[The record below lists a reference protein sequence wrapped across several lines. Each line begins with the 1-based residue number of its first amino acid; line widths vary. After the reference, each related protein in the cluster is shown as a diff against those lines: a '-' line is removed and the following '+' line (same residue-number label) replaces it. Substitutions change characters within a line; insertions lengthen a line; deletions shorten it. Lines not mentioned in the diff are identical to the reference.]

1 MLDKEFGIRF
11 TKILDKS
18 KITNTEVT
26 KIAEISKNNIGN
38 YKNGQIP
45 NATTLYKLS
54 QIFGI
59 SMEYLLTGKESE
71 DLTQDERK
79 LVDLYRNTNDIGQPL
94 TMKHAEDIQQ
104 ALPELTGQGGWNH
117 PVRRLDKKQELTF
130 PFPQHI
136 L

>member
-1 MLDKEFGIRF
+1 MLDKEFGNRF
-11 TKILDKS
+11 TKILESS

-26 KIAEISKNNIGN
+26 KLAEISKNNIGN

-59 SMEYLLTGKESE
+59 SMEYLLTGKESGE
-71 DLTQDERK
+71 LTQDEKK
-79 LVDLYRNTNDIGQPL
+79 LVDLYRNTNDTGQPL

-104 ALPELTGQGGWNH
+104 ALPREK
-117 PVRRLDKKQELTF
+117 PEQELLNSR
-130 PFPQHI
+130 I
-136 L
+136 G

>member
-11 TKILDKS
+11 TKILENS
-18 KITNTEVT
+18 KITNSEVT
-26 KIAEISKNNIGN
+26 KLAEISKNNIGN

-54 QIFGI
+54 QIFGV
-59 SMEYLLTGKESE
+59 SMEYLLTGKEPE

-79 LVDLYRNTNDIGQPL
+79 LVDLYRSTNDIGQPL

-104 ALPELTGQGGWNH
+104 ALPRKDQAKGLESSASKIG
-117 PVRRLDKKQELTF
+117 
-130 PFPQHI
+130 
-136 L
+136 

>member
-11 TKILDKS
+11 TKILENS
-18 KITNTEVT
+18 KITNSEVT
-26 KIAEISKNNIGN
+26 KLAEISKNNIGN

-54 QIFGI
+54 QIFGV
-59 SMEYLLTGKESE
+59 SMEYLLTGKEPE

-79 LVDLYRNTNDIGQPL
+79 LVDLYRSTNDIGQPL

-104 ALPELTGQGGWNH
+104 ALPREDQAKGLESSASRIG
-117 PVRRLDKKQELTF
+117 
-130 PFPQHI
+130 
-136 L
+136 